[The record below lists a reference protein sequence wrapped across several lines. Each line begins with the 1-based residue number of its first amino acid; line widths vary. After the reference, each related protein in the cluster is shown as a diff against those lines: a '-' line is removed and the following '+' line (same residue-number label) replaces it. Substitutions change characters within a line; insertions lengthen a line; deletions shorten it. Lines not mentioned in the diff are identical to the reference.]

1 MKTEH
6 LKKLLLLTLVA
17 VFLVSLASCAAAQ
30 PKPKSYT
37 EEETGAWTARCIA
50 DYAALYRKDAM
61 HFTKI
66 HTYKTEKSERV
77 LSEAQ
82 IWFCGDD
89 YLKEDI
95 DHREIREHVVTK
107 DGVGYIMMADKDDG
121 EVWNPVVSDPYY
133 YFSRHE
139 SKWEDRGYTF
149 RSIEGTE
156 KETKVTF
163 YWDLGHENCTS
174 SARTFHLE
182 FCYQADTLSRIVFKQ
197 TAYSGTVIDPE
208 KLHSVITFEYIFHST
223 GEGEIIEK
231 IDAAYQKASGK

>member
-1 MKTEH
+1 MKTVH

-30 PKPKSYT
+30 PRSKSYT

-50 DYAALYRKDAM
+50 DYAALYQKDAL

-82 IWFCGDD
+82 IWFCGDNYLNEKVD
-89 YLKEDI
+89 Y
-95 DHREIREHVVTK
+95 REKREHAVTK
-107 DGVGYIMMADKDDG
+107 NGIGFIMEAAKDED
-121 EVWNPVVSDPYY
+121 EVWTSAWDPYY
-133 YFSRHE
+133 YFRRSE
-139 SKWEDRGYTF
+139 IKWEDRGYTF
-149 RSIEGTE
+149 HSIEGTE

-163 YWDLGHENCTS
+163 YWDLAHENCTS